1 MKENKNYKLVIKLAT
16 TYFII
21 LSIFTCLRHN
31 EFMTRA
37 YDLGIFMQALWTTIH
52 ANKFFY
58 ETPDLGI
65 SEKGSFF
72 GVHFSPIMFLLLALY
87 YIFPHAYTLLIFQ
100 SLLLGFA
107 AIPLYKLAKETTKN
121 QEVALAFSAIYL
133 IYPPIIAANL
143 FDFHLESFFP
153 IIFFTAFYY
162 LEKED
167 FNSFYLT
174 LILGLTI
181 LDFASAVLVLS
192 TLFYASLIKYRKN
205 IIKIK
210 NIDPKIKRHVIKS
223 VIFIIVTIIYFK
235 ATIKIIDIFG
245 TTPFSKT
252 ENWPDLGSN
261 INEILLGL
269 LNPYKIAKAASYD
282 ILAKISWII
291 AITLPLLFLPFFAPL
306 ELTPALPWI
315 AVALLSRYPPYYQ
328 LGWQYGALY
337 TPFIFYAAINGY
349 ENITQTKSIKI
360 LKKKLELPPKISALH
375 RKLNKKKISSLAALL
390 SIFSIIIG
398 LAAKPTLPLF
408 EGTAYADGPPI
419 PNQHTKYLKE
429 ILSYIPEDA
438 SVLAQNNIFP
448 HVAHKVHAYTW
459 IPPNLTYLVDYA
471 IGDVNH
477 PEFYML
483 IPNKKFSYNDIFQ
496 TLINSG
502 KYKIYASADSIILL
516 KKNHTGPP
524 VFYIPI
530 EKTYNYKNIKHYEGH
545 LNKIENSTNKYV
557 LTFKK
562 TKNESI
568 LWYGPYIGL
577 PPGKYNLTFKLKI
590 IGENNISESSPVLKL
605 NIHAYI
611 KNITLLNKT
620 LKFSE
625 TENGEWIEVTLTL
638 NITYPDI
645 FEFRGIGTG
654 ASVTIYLDYV
664 KLKQIE
670 AYP

>member
-1 MKENKNYKLVIKLAT
+1 MKEDKNYKLVIKLAT
-16 TYFII
+16 MYFII
-21 LSIFTCLRHN
+21 LSVFTCLRHS

-37 YDLGIFMQALWTTIH
+37 YDLGIFMQAFWTTIH

-65 SEKGSFF
+65 SEEGSFF

-107 AIPLYKLAKETTKN
+107 AIPLYKLAKEITKN
-121 QEVALAFSAIYL
+121 QEVALAFSAIYF

-162 LEKED
+162 LEKEE
-167 FNSFYLT
+167 FNKFYLT

-181 LDFASAVLVLS
+181 LDFASAILVLS

-205 IIKIK
+205 VIKIK
-210 NIDPKIKRHVIKS
+210 NIDPKIKRHVMKS
-223 VIFIIVTIIYFK
+223 VIFMIVTIIYFK

-269 LNPYKIAKAASYD
+269 LNPYKVAKALSHD

-306 ELTPALPWI
+306 ELIPALPWI
-315 AVALLSRYPPYYQ
+315 AAALLSRYPPYYQ
-328 LGWQYGALY
+328 LGWQYGTLY
-337 TPFIFYAAINGY
+337 APFIFYAAINGY
-349 ENITQTKSIKI
+349 KNIIQTKSIKI
-360 LKKKLELPPKISALH
+360 LKKKVELPKILVIY
-375 RKLNKKKISSLAALL
+375 RKLNKRKIISLAVFL
-390 SIFSIIIG
+390 SIFSIIVG
-398 LAAKPTLPLF
+398 LTAKPTLILF
-408 EGTAYADGPPI
+408 ERAVYADRLPI
-419 PNQHTKYLKE
+419 PSQHAKYLRE

-448 HVAHKVHAYTW
+448 HVAHRVHAYTW

-483 IPNKKFSYNDIFQ
+483 IPNENFRYSDIFQ
-496 TLINSG
+496 ALINSG
-502 KYKIYASADSIILL
+502 KYKIYASADGIILL
-516 KKNHTGPP
+516 KRNHAGTP

-530 EKTYNYKNIKHYEGH
+530 EKTYNYKNIKHYGGH
-545 LNKIENSTNKYV
+545 LSKVENSTNKYT
-557 LTFKK
+557 LTFKNPR
-562 TKNESI
+562 NESI

-577 PPGKYNLTFKLKI
+577 PPGKYTLTFRIKI
-590 IGENNISESSPVLKL
+590 VGENNISESDPVLKL
-605 NIHAYI
+605 NIHAYVEDVTI
-611 KNITLLNKT
+611 LNKT
-620 LKFSE
+620 VKFLE
-625 TENGEWIEVTLTL
+625 AKNGEWIEITLTL
-638 NITYPDI
+638 SITSPDI
-645 FEFRGIGTG
+645 FEFRGISTGTP
-654 ASVTIYLDYV
+654 VTIYLDYI

>member
-1 MKENKNYKLVIKLAT
+1 LKKSKNDNPIKVLSI
-16 TYFII
+16 TYSVI
-21 LSIFTCLRHN
+21 LSIYTCLRH
-31 EFMTRA
+31 EAFMTRA
-37 YDLGIFMQALWTTIH
+37 YDLGIFMQALWTTVH

-65 SEKGSFF
+65 SEEGSFF
-72 GVHFSPIMFLLLALY
+72 GVHFSLIMFLLLALY

-100 SLLLGFA
+100 SFLLGFA
-107 AIPLYKLAKETTKN
+107 TIPLYKLAKEITKN
-121 QEVALAFSAIYL
+121 QELALAFSAIYL

-153 IIFFTAFYY
+153 IIFFAAFYY
-162 LEKED
+162 LEKEE
-167 FNSFYLT
+167 FNKFYLI

-192 TLFYASLIKYRKN
+192 TLFYTTFIKYRKN
-205 IIKIK
+205 ITKIR
-210 NIDPKIKRHVIKS
+210 NIAPHIKRHIIKS
-223 VIFIIVTIIYFK
+223 VIFMTVTVIYFK

-252 ENWPDLGSN
+252 GNWPDLGSN
-261 INEILLGL
+261 INEILIGL
-269 LNPYKIAKAASYD
+269 LNPYKVAKALSYD
-282 ILAKISWII
+282 TPAKISWII

-306 ELTPALPWI
+306 ELIPALPWI

-349 ENITQTKSIKI
+349 KNITQTKSIKI
-360 LKKKLELPPKISALH
+360 LKKKVKLLKISTVY
-375 RKLNKKKISSLAALL
+375 RKLSKKKIISLAASL

-398 LAAKPTLPLF
+398 LTAKPALMLF
-408 EGTAYADGPPI
+408 EGTAYVDGPPI
-419 PNQHTKYLKE
+419 PNQHTKYLRE
-429 ILSYIPEDA
+429 ILSYIPDNA

-448 HVAHKVHAYTW
+448 HVAHRVHAYTW

-483 IPNKKFSYNDIFQ
+483 IPNENFRYSDIFQ
-496 TLINSG
+496 ALINSG
-502 KYKIYASADSIILL
+502 KYKVYASADGVVLL
-516 KKNHTGPP
+516 KKNHTRPP
-524 VFYIPI
+524 VFYVPI
-530 EKTYNYKNIKHYEGH
+530 EKTYNYKNIKHYGGH

-557 LTFKK
+557 LTFKNP
-562 TKNESI
+562 KNESI

-577 PPGKYNLTFKLKI
+577 PPGKYNLTFRIKI
-590 IGENNISESSPVLKL
+590 TGENNINKSDPVLKL
-605 NIHAYI
+605 NIHTYVE
-611 KNITLLNKT
+611 NITLLNKT

-625 TENGEWIEVTLTL
+625 TKNGEWMEVVLTL
-638 NITYPDI
+638 NITSPDI

-654 ASVTIYLDYV
+654 TPVTIYLDYI

>member
-1 MKENKNYKLVIKLAT
+1 MKEEKNYKLIIKLAT
-16 TYFII
+16 TYSIV

-65 SEKGSFF
+65 SEEGSFF

-107 AIPLYKLAKETTKN
+107 AIPLYKLAKEITKN
-121 QEVALAFSAIYL
+121 QEIALAFSATYL

-162 LEKED
+162 LEKEE
-167 FNSFYLT
+167 FNKFYLT

-192 TLFYASLIKYRKN
+192 TLFYTTFIKYRKN
-205 IIKIK
+205 ITKIR
-210 NIDPKIKRHVIKS
+210 NIAPHIKRHIIKS
-223 VIFIIVTIIYFK
+223 IIFITVTVIYFK
-235 ATIKIIDIFG
+235 TTIKIIDIFG

-252 ENWPDLGSN
+252 GNWPDLGSN
-261 INEILLGL
+261 IYEILIGL
-269 LNPYKIAKAASYD
+269 LNPYKVAKALSYD

-306 ELTPALPWI
+306 ELIPALPWI

-337 TPFIFYAAINGY
+337 APFIFYAAINGY
-349 ENITQTKSIKI
+349 KNITQTKNIKFLKKEAELPKI
-360 LKKKLELPPKISALH
+360 LTVY
-375 RKLNKKKISSLAALL
+375 RKLNKKKIISLAAFL
-390 SIFSIIIG
+390 SIFSIIVG
-398 LAAKPTLPLF
+398 LTAKPTLMLF
-408 EGTAYADGPPI
+408 EGTAYADRLPI
-419 PNQHTKYLKE
+419 PNQHTKYLRE

-448 HVAHKVHAYTW
+448 HVAHRVHAYTW

-483 IPNKKFSYNDIFQ
+483 IPNENFHYNDIFQ
-496 TLINSG
+496 ALINSG
-502 KYKIYASADSIILL
+502 KYKIYASADGIILL
-516 KKNHTGPP
+516 KKNHTRPP
-524 VFYIPI
+524 VFYVPI
-530 EKTYNYKNIKHYEGH
+530 EKTYNYKNIKHYGGH

-557 LTFKK
+557 LTFKNP
-562 TKNESI
+562 KNESI

-577 PPGKYNLTFKLKI
+577 PPGKYNLTFRIKI
-590 IGENNISESSPVLKL
+590 TGENNISESDLVLKL
-605 NIHAYI
+605 NIHAYVE
-611 KNITLLNKT
+611 KITLLNKT

-625 TENGEWIEVTLTL
+625 TKNGEWMEVVLTL
-638 NITYPDI
+638 NITSPDI

-654 ASVTIYLDYV
+654 TPVTIYLDYI

-670 AYP
+670 TYP